1 MPKLMKHRSACRV
14 CSQEQLTPVLSFGA
28 TPLANAFLSQK
39 QLHEPEL
46 YFPLNVFLCEHCG
59 LVQLQD
65 IVSPQLLFSD
75 YLYASSTSPVFRAHF
90 EAFAQTIATRFH
102 LKASSLVVDIGSN
115 DGILLAPFQKLGVR
129 VCGVDPAKTV
139 AMLAR
144 KHGIPTEVAF
154 FSHTYAKKLRTKYG
168 GADVITATNVFAHVD
183 DIADIVKGVKHV
195 LKPKGVFILEVPY
208 LVDFLKQNIFDTVYH
223 EHLSYFSVAALQH
236 FFALQGLA
244 VIDVEKVD
252 THGGSIRVYVAR
264 GSAKHSVQ
272 PSVKEFVAKEEK
284 LKLKSPKVFAAYEK
298 RIQQNKLALL
308 QLLFDLKRAGKTIAG
323 YGAPAKGN
331 TLLNVFG
338 IGPELLEYIVDDSP
352 LKQGKFSP
360 GKRIPVVS
368 SAHLEKHPP
377 DYILIIAWNFAP
389 SIMKKNQVFRQ
400 AGGKFILP
408 IPTPKVV

>member
-1 MPKLMKHRSACRV
+1 M
-14 CSQEQLTPVLSFGA
+14 PVLSFGA
-28 TPLANAFLSQK
+28 TPLANAFLSPK

-46 YFPLNVFLCEHCG
+46 YFPLNVFLCERCG

-90 EAFAQTIATRFH
+90 EVFAESVTTRFH
-102 LKASSLVVDIGSN
+102 LKSSSLVVDIGSN
-115 DGILLAPFQKLGVR
+115 DGILLAPFQRLGIR

-139 AMLAR
+139 ATLAR
-144 KHGIPTEVAF
+144 KHGIPTEIAF
-154 FSHTYAKKLRTKYG
+154 FSHTYAKKLRKKLG

-195 LKPKGVFILEVPY
+195 LKPRGVFILEVPY

-223 EHLSYFSVAALQH
+223 EHLSYFSVTALQY
-236 FFALQGLA
+236 FFELQGLE

-252 THGGSIRVYVAR
+252 THGGSIRVYVTR
-264 GSAKHSVQ
+264 GSAKYAAQ
-272 PSVKEFVAKEEK
+272 PSVKEFVEKEEK
-284 LKLKSPKVFAAYEK
+284 LSLKSPKVYAAYER
-298 RIQQNKLALL
+298 RIQHNKLALL
-308 QLLFDLKRAGKTIAG
+308 QLLFDLKRAGKSIAG

-338 IGPELLEYIVDDSP
+338 IGPELLDYIVDDSP

-360 GKRIPVVS
+360 GKRIPVVN
-368 SAHLEKHPP
+368 SAHLERCPP

-389 SIMKKNQVFRQ
+389 SIMKKNQAFHR

-408 IPTPKVV
+408 IPRPKVV